1 MTKVQQLE
9 KQILKLSAEDFA
21 KLRDW
26 LVEQDAQRWDEQIEA
41 DAKAGRLDKL
51 AGKALKNLRDGRC
64 TDR

>member
-1 MTKVQQLE
+1 MTKVQQIE
-9 KQILKLSAEDFA
+9 AEILKLSPEDFA

-26 LVEQDAQRWDEQIEA
+26 LAEQDAQRWDEQIEE

-51 AGKALKNLRDGRC
+51 GEKALKDLRAGRS